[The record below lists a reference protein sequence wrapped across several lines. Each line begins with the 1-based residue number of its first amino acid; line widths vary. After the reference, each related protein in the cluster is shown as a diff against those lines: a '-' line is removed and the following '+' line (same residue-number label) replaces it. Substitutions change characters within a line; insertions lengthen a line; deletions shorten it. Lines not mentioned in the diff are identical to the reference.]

1 MRIRT
6 RECRVRLGDRW
17 CVSPCRVISLAFE
30 PSKTHGRTAPDDVMR
45 WRAKPAAQV
54 DRGLKQ
60 SFVETAGDAAEV
72 LQAVEE
78 SAR

>member
-1 MRIRT
+1 MSGSFRRPLV
-6 RECRVRLGDRW
+6 RLAMSRHLPRVRAFQDAWADGSRRW
-17 CVSPCRVISLAFE
+17 
-30 PSKTHGRTAPDDVMR
+30 VMR
-45 WRAKPAAQV
+45 WRAKPAEQV

-60 SFVETAGDAAEV
+60 SFVETAGDVAEV